1 MQIKEMQTGQ
11 NTGQQTDTAQEK
23 SSIREKSFLIYCSE
37 MSIFQSLVKR
47 KKKIIK
53 EIEAAK
59 KLRKINRTEYSTERK
74 HTLVS
79 FTEGKPTNLS

>member
-11 NTGQQTDTAQEK
+11 NNGQETETAQQK
-23 SSIREKSFLIYCSE
+23 SSIREKSFLIYCFE

-59 KLRKINRTEYSTERK
+59 KLRKINRTENSTERK
-74 HTLVS
+74 HTQFS
-79 FTEGKPTNLS
+79 YNEGKPTNLS